1 MLRELKVYLLLTHLS
16 LLGTTRS
23 ASLLQ
28 RLCYRCRLSRSGV
41 NYHPPTSQAKEKRP
55 GLGVVV
61 HTLNPSGQKTG
72 WCVCEF

>member
-16 LLGTTRS
+16 LLGTTLS

-41 NYHPPTSQAKEKRP
+41 NYHPPTSQAKEKKAQFGCCGAHPESQQSENR
-55 GLGVVV
+55 VVY
-61 HTLNPSGQKTG
+61 L
-72 WCVCEF
+72 